1 MIEPF
6 GFETPEGPVT
16 AARHVPEQAGGVR
29 LVLTHAFG
37 GTLATPSLVHLA
49 EACAARGIDT
59 IRFNLPQAESG
70 SRRPQPSAKVEAAW
84 RAVAQQARDG
94 CERLVIGGRS
104 YGGRIASHVATEP
117 GVCDGLVLLGYP
129 LQPPDKPGQ
138 LRVEHL
144 VSIAV
149 PVLVVQGDR
158 DAFSPGTLLED
169 AFAPLPNAT
178 IHRIAGADHAHAVRG
193 RSLAEVAAEV
203 AAAIVA
209 WLARP

>member
-1 MIEPF
+1 MSESF
-6 GFETPEGPVT
+6 TFDAPEGPVS
-16 AARHVPEQAGGVR
+16 AARHVPESPHGIR

-37 GTLATPSLVHLA
+37 GTLGTPSLVHLA
-49 EACAARGIDT
+49 DACAQRGIET
-59 IRFNLPQAESG
+59 IRFNLPMAEAG
-70 SRRPQPSAKVEAAW
+70 RRRPDPQAKVEAAW
-84 RAVAQQARDG
+84 RAVADQARDG
-94 CERLVIGGRS
+94 CDRLVIGGRS

-129 LQPPDKPGQ
+129 LQPPDRPGQ
-138 LRVEHL
+138 LRVQHL

-178 IHRIAGADHAHAVRG
+178 IHRLAGADHAHAVRG
-193 RSLAEVAAEV
+193 RALSEVAAEV
-203 AAAIVA
+203 AKIIVA
-209 WLARP
+209 WLGT